1 MAYLNT
7 LRAGI
12 QQGSI
17 IQASHV
23 TELYDAL
30 SGTGSLGISVIG
42 TSTIGTA
49 TPAANAR
56 LTVDGG
62 INIASG
68 YLQLPSAHDISWG
81 GAWSAAAPTIA
92 ANSGSNSRIIF
103 YSEGDLTPTPFI
115 MTGSGFG
122 IGTIN
127 PTQKLHVHGGSVIA
141 DNYYFNNNGV
151 PGAMAQAVFTSPSP
165 NTPIYGML
173 VNTSSFTDICYVN
186 GGSTNIVRFAFDGGG
201 SDAVVS
207 GVADIIANHNRDV
220 YVQTQGGAYNPF
232 QLRIKPI
239 LSVSGDSPA
248 GQTQGTYVLQF
259 KLGDTVGAATGR
271 IFVTAVPL
279 DSSTNILYTV
289 PSELSYSN
297 IEHTHTCYPGMH
309 ISSTDGD
316 QPTTEGMFGVSRR
329 ISIGATSL
337 ADHLDSRSWNLWV
350 KGKTNEDLMLIT
362 GSTPGNRRFNIDK
375 WGQVGIG
382 TAPYV
387 ADGFHTLT
395 VGANEPGSV
404 GLIKIRSQYNSGNGA
419 EIYQNPFNGTVGLNL
434 NSTTGSLYI
443 TTGSAGRGRL
453 GIGIAEPT
461 ELLHVAGNVKVDGT
475 LTANN
480 IFSAQS
486 QSLTGDIVF
495 GATGEPN
502 PSNNIIRGISV
513 GGAIRLVRDS
523 VTAGNIN
530 TNINQLR
537 SLQLGM
543 SDNLG
548 GFNPVMTITNA
559 NDIPVHVN
567 KQMVIGSAP
576 NTNSGHTLTVTGS
589 AGAGTVQAT
598 GYYFYPPTSKGG
610 SVAPYPASA
619 ANKFERYSINVT
631 SSEYRDICY
640 VEGGPNASTV
650 KFVFN
655 IGGAT
660 GVSGAGSA
668 VLGTTA
674 EIIVNHDADIY
685 VQSQAGLYTTLQLK
699 IKPIQYFS
707 DILPN
712 VTRSFGLYVLQAKPE
727 SDVLL
732 QNLDV
737 FAYPQHGE
745 EIWWSGSFTEAGLPG
760 QPLPNKYYTE
770 FVHECRPGMTI
781 SSISAE
787 PGLPYAAAHGVLQ
800 TSGRLGIGTVGPESG
815 YKFAIPEAKLH
826 IYGTGSTDLMLMSSS
841 LSGNT
846 PVVVNATG
854 SVGIG
859 TTTPNAKLDVRGGYS
874 LGTPGGVLFRNYNNA
889 GTNLDMTGLTGGWVG
904 VHKITTADTAG
915 NVYFGAY
922 GGSSPSPALARSY
935 WTVGNAADGASAG
948 YELTTGIHLLKNGD
962 VGIGTVSPTAQ
973 LELSLDSAKKPGSSG
988 LWTNSS
994 DIRLKENIEEAN
1006 YDTCYDIVKNLPLKR
1021 YTWKDAVYTT
1031 QQVADRTVLGW
1042 IAQDVQSV
1050 FPKAVTSSSFSG
1062 SGDFYLDDCLSLN
1075 AGQINAALYGTA
1087 KKLIV
1092 ENESLKLQV
1101 SASNAEI
1108 QAIKTH
1114 LGL

>member
-42 TSTIGTA
+42 SSAIGTV
-49 TPAANAR
+49 TPVAGAM
-56 LTVDGG
+56 LTVNGEQRLFGNLVFGADDTEYF
-62 INIASG
+62 IRPVT
-68 YLQLPSAHDISWG
+68 YG
-81 GAWSAAAPTIA
+81 GAIRLRGDGNNSADRALQFGYID
-92 ANSGSNSRIIF
+92 NSNVWGSLMTLK
-103 YSEGDLTPTPFI
+103 EG
-115 MTGSGFG
+115 GFLG
-122 IGTIN
+122 IGTTD
-127 PTQKLHVHGGSVIA
+127 PTQKLHVSGGSVIA

-165 NTPIYGML
+165 NAPTFYGML

-207 GVADIIANHNRDV
+207 GVADIITNHNRDV
-220 YVQTQGGAYNPF
+220 YVQTQGGAYNSF

-239 LSVSGDSPA
+239 LSISGSSPTA
-248 GQTQGTYVLQF
+248 QTQGTYVLQF
-259 KLGDTVGAATGR
+259 KLGVVTGAATGR

-289 PSELSYSN
+289 PSGLSYSN

-316 QPTTEGMFGVSRR
+316 DPTTEGMFGVSRR
-329 ISIGATSL
+329 ISIGATSS

-350 KGKTNEDLMLIT
+350 KGKANENLMLIT
-362 GSTPGNRRFNIDK
+362 GSTDGNRRFHIDPK
-375 WGQVGIG
+375 GQVGIG

-453 GIGIAEPT
+453 GIGIVEPT

-486 QSLTGDIVF
+486 QSLTGDIIF
-495 GATGEPN
+495 GSATEAGSPN
-502 PSNNIIRGISV
+502 SNTIRGISA

-523 VTAGNIN
+523 DTAGNIN
-530 TNINQLR
+530 TPLTDLR
-537 SLQLGM
+537 SLQLGI
-543 SDNLG
+543 SDNFG
-548 GFNPVMTITNA
+548 GFNPVMTITNE
-559 NDIPVHVN
+559 NDIPVHIN
-567 KQMVIGSAP
+567 KQMVIGSAL
-576 NTNSGHTLTVTGS
+576 NTSSIHTLTVTGS
-589 AGAGTVQAT
+589 SGAGTVQAT
-598 GYYFYPPTSKGG
+598 EYFFHPPVSKGG
-610 SVAPYPASA
+610 SVGPALASTA
-619 ANKFERYSINVT
+619 RKVEFNAFVT

-640 VEGGPNASTV
+640 IEGGPLASAV
-650 KFVFN
+650 KFAFN
-655 IGGAT
+655 IYTAEVGG
-660 GVSGAGSA
+660 GSA
-668 VLGTTA
+668 VMGTTA

-685 VQSQAGLYTTLQLK
+685 VQSQAGIYTTLQLK
-699 IKPIQYFS
+699 IKPIRYLGDS
-707 DILPN
+707 PGP
-712 VTRSFGLYVLQAKPE
+712 TRSYGTYVLQAKPN
-727 SDVLL
+727 SADKLHSL
-732 QNLDV
+732 QV

-745 EIWWSGSFTEAGLPG
+745 DIYPSGSFTEAVVAPDGF
-760 QPLPNKYYTE
+760 YTE
-770 FVHECRPGMTI
+770 FIHECNPGMTI
-781 SSISAE
+781 TGISAE
-787 PGLPYAAAHGVLQ
+787 PGSPFKEFHGNIQ
-800 TSGRLGIGTVGPESG
+800 TNGRIGIGTTGPEGG
-815 YKFAIPEAKLH
+815 YTNPPQAKLH

-841 LSGNT
+841 LAGNT
-846 PVVVNATG
+846 PIVVNATG

-874 LGTPGGVLFRNYNNA
+874 LGTPGGVLFRNYNNT

-935 WTVGNAADGASAG
+935 WTVGNSIGSQEAG
-948 YELTTGIHLLKNGD
+948 YELTTGIHLLKNGY
-962 VGIGTVSPTAQ
+962 VGIGTVSPSAQ
-973 LELSLDSAKKPGSSG
+973 LELSLDSAKKPSG
-988 LWTNSS
+988 GTWDTTS

-1006 YDTCYDIVKNLPLKR
+1006 YDTCYDVIKNLPLKR
-1021 YTWKDAVYTT
+1021 YTWKDTVYTT
-1031 QQVADRTVLGW
+1031 QQVADRSKLGW
-1042 IAQDVQSV
+1042 IAQDVQLV
-1050 FPKAVTSSSFSG
+1050 FPKAVTSSSFTG
-1062 SGDFYLDDCLSLN
+1062 SGDFRLDDCLSMN
-1075 AGQINAALYGTA
+1075 ADQIYAAMYGTV

-1101 SASNAEI
+1101 SASNSEI